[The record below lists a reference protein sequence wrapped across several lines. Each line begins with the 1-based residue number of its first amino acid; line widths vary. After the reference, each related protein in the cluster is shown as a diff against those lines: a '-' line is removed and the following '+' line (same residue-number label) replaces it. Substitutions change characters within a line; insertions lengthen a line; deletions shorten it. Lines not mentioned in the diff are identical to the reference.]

1 MYELIRK
8 IFLSPFA
15 LLYGT
20 GVSIRN
26 YLYQNGILQSAKFDL
41 PIISV
46 GNLTVGGTG
55 KTPHVEFL
63 IRHLRKYLRIATL
76 SRGYKRSL
84 PGFLVVHPQHSAKQV
99 GDEPI
104 QFKRKFPDIMVAVSE
119 DRVFAIPKMLMIDD
133 QLKVVLLDDAFQHR
147 SLSPGLNILLTEY
160 GYPFFKDHLL
170 PAGRLRE
177 QRSGVSRADI
187 IVATKCP
194 LKLTEEDRTTFIAEL
209 NPAPN
214 QAVFFSYFV
223 YGTPYHI
230 FDGTNRLPL
239 NKETDVLLISAIA
252 RPEYLVDYLEM
263 ATKSVLNMEF
273 EDHHLFTNPDIGRLQ
288 DTFSR
293 MDGEKKIIITTEKDA
308 VRLYL
313 HQDFLLKY
321 QLPIYV
327 LPVEV
332 VFHFQENQKFQKT
345 IEQFLLDFKV

>member
-1 MYELIRK
+1 M
-8 IFLSPFA
+8 LSPLA
-15 LLYGT
+15 MLYGS
-20 GVSIRN
+20 GIYLRN
-26 YLYQNGILQSAKFDL
+26 YLYKNGILQSAKFDL

-63 IRHLRKYLRIATL
+63 VRHLRQYLKVATL

-133 QLKVVLLDDAFQHR
+133 ELKVVVLDDAFQHR
-147 SLSPGLNILLTEY
+147 ALSPGLNILLTEY
-160 GYPFFKDHLL
+160 GYPFFKDYLL

-177 QRSGVSRADI
+177 HRSGVSRADVI
-187 IVATKCP
+187 IASKCP
-194 LKLTEEDRTTFIAEL
+194 IKFTEADRKEFLGQLKPE
-209 NPAPN
+209 PH
-214 QAVFFSYFV
+214 QAVYFSYFV
-223 YGTPYHI
+223 YGTPYHL
-230 FDGTNRLPL
+230 FDGMNRLVL
-239 NKETDVLLISAIA
+239 NKEIDVLLISAVA

-263 ATKSVLNMEF
+263 STKSVLNMEYA
-273 EDHHLFTNPDIGRLQ
+273 DHHLFTKPDIGRLFE
-288 DTFSR
+288 TFEK
-293 MDGEKKIIITTEKDA
+293 MDGENKIIITTEKDA

-313 HQDFLLKY
+313 HQEFIHKH
-321 QLPIYV
+321 QLPVYV

-332 VFHFQENQKFQKT
+332 VFHFNEDQKFQKY
-345 IEQFLLDFKV
+345 IEQFLLDFKI

>member
-8 IFLSPFA
+8 IFLSPLA
-15 LLYGT
+15 LLYGIS
-20 GVSIRN
+20 VYLRN
-26 YLYQNGILQSAKFDL
+26 RLYHYGLLQSAKFDL

-63 IRHLRKYLRIATL
+63 IRHLRKYLKVATL

-84 PGFLVVHPQHSAKQV
+84 PGFIAVHPQHTARQV

-133 QLKVVLLDDAFQHR
+133 QLKVVVLDDAFQHR
-147 SLSPGLNILLTEY
+147 AISPGLNILLTEFS
-160 GYPFFKDHLL
+160 YPFFKDYLL

-177 QRSGVSRADI
+177 HRSGVSRADMI
-187 IVATKCP
+187 IATKCP
-194 LKLTEEDRTTFIAEL
+194 LKLSEDDRKTFL
-209 NPAPN
+209 KQLKPTRN
-214 QAVFFSYFV
+214 QSVFFSYFM
-223 YGTPYHI
+223 YGTPYHL
-230 FDGTNRLPL
+230 FDGNNRLSL
-239 NKETDVLLISAIA
+239 DKQTDVLLISAIA
-252 RPEYLVDYLEM
+252 RPEYLVDYLEIE
-263 ATKSVLNMEF
+263 TKSVLNIEF
-273 EDHHLFTNPDIGRLQ
+273 EDHHLFTKPDMGRLQ
-288 DTFSR
+288 NTFSE
-293 MDGEKKIIITTEKDA
+293 MDGSNKIIITTEKDA

-313 HQDFLLKY
+313 HQEFLLQY

-332 VFHFQENQKFQKT
+332 VFHFNEDQKFKKT
-345 IEQFLLDFKV
+345 IEEFLLGFKV